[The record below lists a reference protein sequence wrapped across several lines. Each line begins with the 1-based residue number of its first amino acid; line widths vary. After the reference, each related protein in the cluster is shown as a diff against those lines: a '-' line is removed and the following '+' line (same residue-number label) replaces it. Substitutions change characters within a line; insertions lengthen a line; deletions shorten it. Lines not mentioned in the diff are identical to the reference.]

1 MLYFSLVNDIARY
14 NMINDLLT
22 TRQVQDI
29 LKVDRITI
37 YRMLSDGRLKGVK
50 VGAQWRFPAQEIER
64 LLGVGKSEPAQPEN
78 LGEET
83 IFPVHCVQT
92 IQDLFSEVSQVSGL
106 VVDMEGEPL
115 TEASHPCAFCQTV
128 LKSPSGQ
135 QACRESWRAF
145 ARQGTAGRG
154 YLTCHAG
161 LQYLAAPI
169 RDESNLVGW
178 FLAGQFYAQAPETA
192 QQVIAIQ
199 NLARRHNLPQEV
211 LLQAATDILVIDPE
225 RQAQVDGW
233 PFAAARAVE
242 SILRE
247 RTGFIKRLKQIA
259 SLTQLTS
266 QEFVP

>member
-1 MLYFSLVNDIARY
+1 M
-14 NMINDLLT
+14 MNDLLT

-29 LKVDRITI
+29 LKVDRITV

-64 LLGVGKSEPAQPEN
+64 LLGIRKAEPEQPETA
-78 LGEET
+78 GEEM

-92 IQDLFSEVSQVSGL
+92 IQDLFSEVSQMSAL
-106 VVDMEGEPL
+106 VVDMDGEPL
-115 TEASHPCAFCQTV
+115 TQVSHPCAFCQAM
-128 LKSPSGQ
+128 LSSSSGR

-145 ARQGTAGRG
+145 ARLSAGGRRSP
-154 YLTCHAG
+154 TCHAG

-169 RDESNLVGW
+169 RDDGAPVGW
-178 FLAGQFYAQAPETA
+178 FLVGQFYLQAPEPTQQTAAIQSLA
-192 QQVIAIQ
+192 QQ
-199 NLARRHNLPQEV
+199 HSLPQET
-211 LLQAATDILVIDPE
+211 LLQAAASIPIIENV
-225 RQAQVDGW
+225 RQTQVEDW
-233 PFAAARAVE
+233 PLAAARAVE

-247 RTGFIKRLKQIA
+247 RTSFIKRLKQIA

>member
-1 MLYFSLVNDIARY
+1 M
-14 NMINDLLT
+14 MNDLLT

-64 LLGVGKSEPAQPEN
+64 LLGVRKSEPEQPET

-83 IFPVHCVQT
+83 LFPVHCVQT

-115 TEASHPCAFCQTV
+115 TQVSRPCAFCQMV
-128 LKSPSGQ
+128 LESPSGRRS
-135 QACRESWRAF
+135 CREAWRAF
-145 ARQGTAGRG
+145 ARQSAAGSRRF
-154 YLTCHAG
+154 TCHAG
-161 LQYLAAPI
+161 LQYIAAPI
-169 RDESNLVGW
+169 HDEGVPVGW
-178 FLAGQFYAQAPETA
+178 FLAGEFYLQPPEAA
-192 QQVIAIQ
+192 QQAADMQ
-199 NLARRHNLPQEV
+199 NLAQKHDLAQKI
-211 LLQAATDILVIDPE
+211 LLEAAAGIPVIEPE
-225 RQAQVDGW
+225 RQGQVEGW
-233 PFAAARAVE
+233 PLVAARAVE